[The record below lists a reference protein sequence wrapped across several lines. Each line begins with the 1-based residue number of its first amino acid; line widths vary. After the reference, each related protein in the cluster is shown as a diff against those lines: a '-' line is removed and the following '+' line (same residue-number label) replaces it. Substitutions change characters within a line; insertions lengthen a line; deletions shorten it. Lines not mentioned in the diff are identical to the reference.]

1 MIKDTQHAG
10 EESREFSDSAEV
22 NQTRDSLLPGP
33 VVLVIVG
40 LALAWILILAY
51 FVASMPA
58 K

>member
-1 MIKDTQHAG
+1 MSNDPQCEG
-10 EESREFSDSAEV
+10 AEPRPPAELAEDDPAR
-22 NQTRDSLLPGP
+22 NSLLPGP

-40 LALAWILILAY
+40 LALVWILLLAY